1 MTPGVRKLVLTVH
14 LAFSIGWIGAVVA
27 YLVLGVSAVTTAN
40 AETVRAAWIAM
51 DLTGWYAIVP
61 LALGSVLTGIL
72 MAIVT
77 PWGLFRHYWVLISFA
92 LTMFSVTILL
102 LHMPTVSAQAL
113 IAHEGDPAALRS
125 LGGDLFHPSAGLFI
139 LLVVTVL
146 NVYKPRGL
154 TPYGRRKQLAV
165 GEQGDAISTATTAPW
180 VKTFAIVALGI
191 LLLLAVLHHLL
202 GGGMRHH

>member
-1 MTPGVRKLVLTVH
+1 MTPDVRKFVLTVH

-61 LALGSVLTGIL
+61 LAVGSVLTGTL

-113 IAHEGDPAALRS
+113 TCTRLSSFAASAGASFTPSRNMPAASVRS
-125 LGGDLFHPSAGLFI
+125 GG
-139 LLVVTVL
+139 V
-146 NVYKPRGL
+146 
-154 TPYGRRKQLAV
+154 PYRTARR
-165 GEQGDAISTATTAPW
+165 
-180 VKTFAIVALGI
+180 
-191 LLLLAVLHHLL
+191 
-202 GGGMRHH
+202 